1 TGDTIEIGDKT
12 TINFRTEGAQ
22 FLGLADI
29 DSVELRI
36 SYDASALLWVSS
48 SIAPTAT
55 LDEIVTDSA
64 GIKRMRDIVFFRI
77 PLDTV
82 DADLFTITL
91 QATLGQD
98 SVTAM
103 TYDRISQIGNGPG
116 MRVEKRSDP
125 ILIRGICRIGEGP
138 RMFNPLSEP
147 LAVKA
152 IVRPVGISIEGTLSE
167 AAPASV

>member
-1 TGDTIEIGDKT
+1 
-12 TINFRTEGAQ
+12 
-22 FLGLADI
+22 
-29 DSVELRI
+29 
-36 SYDASALLWVSS
+36 
-48 SIAPTAT
+48 
-55 LDEIVTDSA
+55 
-64 GIKRMRDIVFFRI
+64 
-77 PLDTV
+77 
-82 DADLFTITL
+82 
-91 QATLGQD
+91 
-98 SVTAM
+98 M

-167 AAPASV
+167 AAPASVELFDLTGRLLWSDCTTAQEGTQRRFVRQISPDVLSGVGIVIVRTERQQASTLVVEVSR